1 MDTSNMRDMLLDH
14 AYEIADRYGL
24 AALSIRG
31 LASECGVSVG
41 SIYKQFASKG
51 ELTTAT
57 AELYFKRAFFEDFCH
72 PVKGER
78 YLDFCV
84 RMFDSMKEAL
94 DHYRACW
101 LKDADALPASE
112 KIAARYREAEQFI
125 HIRHGLAFVF
135 TSDEAIRADLPAC
148 VTPEAVCE
156 FTLRNILEVL
166 RSKEPDCS
174 LLFTMLERMLYE

>member
-41 SIYKQFASKG
+41 SIYKQFA
-51 ELTTAT
+51 T

-78 YLDFCV
+78 YFDFCV

-156 FTLRNILEVL
+156 FTLRNILEAL